1 MADAESE
8 WSRWRKLALAGL
20 LNELWVLPPA
30 ESILGRSI
38 AQAFHPSGL
47 EPPRVVLQ
55 VDAHGRL
62 ADAEHVGRLLGARA
76 SVSSTRSSPSASL
89 AKASPR
95 IRAPQQDPDKS
106 ASRF

>member
-1 MADAESE
+1 VNVEIPFDDQFVVMADAESE
-8 WSRWRKLALAGL
+8 CRRKLTLAGL
-20 LNELWVLPPA
+20 LNALWVLPPA
-30 ESILGRSI
+30 ESIPGRSI
-38 AQAFHPSGL
+38 AQASHPNGL

-89 AKASPR
+89 
-95 IRAPQQDPDKS
+95 
-106 ASRF
+106 